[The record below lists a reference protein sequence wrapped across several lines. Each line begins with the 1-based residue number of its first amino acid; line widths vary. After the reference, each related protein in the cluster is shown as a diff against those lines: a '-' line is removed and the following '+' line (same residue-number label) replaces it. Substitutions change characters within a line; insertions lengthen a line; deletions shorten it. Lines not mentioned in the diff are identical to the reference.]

1 MTFAVRRAT
10 LADAED
16 AAAVFSAAFAGMTFV
31 PKLHSDTEDGVFVR
45 GLIADKETWV
55 AVESGRIAGL
65 AVHHDGWLEQLY
77 VHPAHQGRGAGTTL
91 LETVRRAHRQGF
103 QLWTFQANK
112 GARRFYERHGF
123 RLMRLTDGSGNE
135 ERTPDALYA
144 WP

>member
-10 LADAED
+10 PADAAE
-16 AAAVFSAAFAGMTFV
+16 AAAVFSASFAGMTFV
-31 PKLHSDTEDGVFVR
+31 PKLHGEAEDRVFVR
-45 GLIADKETWV
+45 GLIADKETWL
-55 AVESGRIAGL
+55 AVENGLIRGL
-65 AVHHDGWLEQLY
+65 AAHHDGWLEQLY
-77 VHPAHQGRGAGTTL
+77 VHPDHHGRGAGTML
-91 LETVRRAHRQGF
+91 LETVRRMHPEGF